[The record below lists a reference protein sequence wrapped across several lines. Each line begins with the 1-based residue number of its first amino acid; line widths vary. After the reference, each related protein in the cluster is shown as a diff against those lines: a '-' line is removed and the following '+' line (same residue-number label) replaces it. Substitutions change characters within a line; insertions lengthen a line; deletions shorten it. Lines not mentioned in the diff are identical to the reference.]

1 VTPVAV
7 RGFVD
12 KGFDRLI
19 GWWLGQSP
27 MQILVNGERRDAA
40 VGTTVADLLREL
52 EIRPD
57 RVAVEVNLE
66 ILDRQAFAH
75 RGLREGDRIE
85 IISFMGGGSEECIHV
100 IHWRTFCCL
109 NESMIHLQHRPQFL
123 KGSRPCRTNG

>member
-1 VTPVAV
+1 MTPVAV

-40 VGTTVADLLREL
+40 VGTTVGDLLREL

-66 ILDRQAFAH
+66 ILDRQEFAR
-75 RGLREGDRIE
+75 RGLREGDRVE
-85 IISFMGGGSEECIHV
+85 IISFMGGGSEEFIQL
-100 IHWRTFCCL
+100 IHWRRYWSL
-109 NESMIHLQHRPQFL
+109 NESMIHLQNRLQFL

>member
-1 VTPVAV
+1 
-7 RGFVD
+7 
-12 KGFDRLI
+12 
-19 GWWLGQSP
+19 

-85 IISFMGGGSEECIHV
+85 IISFMGGGSEEFIQL
-100 IHWRTFCCL
+100 IHWRRYWSL
-109 NESMIHLQHRPQFL
+109 NESMIHLQNRLQFL

>member
-1 VTPVAV
+1 MTPVAV

-40 VGTTVADLLREL
+40 LGTTVADLLREL
-52 EIRPD
+52 EIRAD

-66 ILDRQAFAH
+66 VLDRQEFAQ

-85 IISFMGGGSEECIHV
+85 IISFMGGGSEELIQGRQYCS
-100 IHWRTFCCL
+100 L
-109 NESMIHLQHRPQFL
+109 NELMIHLQNRLQFL